1 MTTISR
7 QLLAE
12 ESQREEQ
19 AAGSLAHDV
28 LEAIESWLPSN
39 ISFTAETGCGRST
52 ILFSNL
58 ASDHTVFCLD
68 DTGQAGSSVDYCRN
82 SAFFNSDHVSWVF
95 GPTQQTLLHHSHPGN
110 YDCVLID
117 GPHGYPFPDLEYF
130 FFYPLV
136 KQGGLLII
144 DVVQIATIGQLADFL
159 QEDDM
164 WELVE
169 LVRTTAI
176 FRRTDVPVFT
186 TVGDD
191 WWTQKYNQR
200 RAEKDNPFYLDD
212 DGKLEPFSR
221 KVERYY
227 SRQARMD
234 FLGKIKFRLFR
245 LLGINDSRTS

>member
-68 DTGQAGSSVDYCRN
+68 DTDQAGSSVDYCRN

-136 KQGGLLII
+136 KQGGLLIV
-144 DVVQIATIGQLADFL
+144 DDVQIATIGQLAVFL
-159 QEDDM
+159 QE
-164 WELVE
+164 
-169 LVRTTAI
+169 
-176 FRRTDVPVFT
+176 
-186 TVGDD
+186 
-191 WWTQKYNQR
+191 
-200 RAEKDNPFYLDD
+200 
-212 DGKLEPFSR
+212 
-221 KVERYY
+221 
-227 SRQARMD
+227 
-234 FLGKIKFRLFR
+234 
-245 LLGINDSRTS
+245 NDSRTS